1 MIATTDAR
9 IRIRVAGVVQGVGF
23 RPFIY
28 RLATDLGLRGW
39 VNNSPAGVLIDVEA
53 PDDVLNAFLARI
65 DADKP
70 AHATLESL
78 TVERLTPVGYEGF
91 EIRASDT
98 AGAKTALVLP
108 DLATC
113 PECQR
118 ELFDPAN
125 RRFLYP
131 FTNCTHCGPRFTII
145 EGLPY
150 DRPATTMK
158 FFPMCPDCLTEY
170 ENPLDRRFHAQP
182 NACPTCGPHLEL
194 WDHDGRIL
202 SSHHDA
208 LLAAAE
214 ALRQG
219 RIVAVKGLGG
229 FHLMVDA
236 RNDAAVAELR
246 RRKGRATK
254 PLAVMVPS
262 LAAARA
268 LCAVSDDE
276 AALLQ
281 SPAAP
286 IVLLRRRLDM
296 AATLSPLV
304 APGNPTLGVMLPYTP
319 LHHIL
324 MRELGFPVV
333 ATSGNRAG
341 EPICT
346 DEREALTRLAGLADV
361 FLVHNRPITRH
372 ADDSIARVVFGK
384 TQIVRRARGYAPL
397 PILLDADAPPLIAAG
412 AHLKNT
418 AAVAAGRRVFI
429 SQHIGDM
436 DTPEAYDAY
445 TRVIQ
450 DFQDLYNLK
459 PERIVH
465 DLHPDYRSTQY
476 AQGLGL
482 PALGVQH
489 HYAHVLSCMAEH
501 RLTAPVLGV
510 AWDGT
515 GLGTD
520 GTIWGGEF
528 LRVDEHS
535 FTRFA
540 HLQTFRLP
548 GGEQAVREPRRSA
561 LGLLYAL
568 YGDAAFDK
576 TNLAPLGA
584 FSENERRI
592 LRRALEKGLNAPL
605 TSSAGRLFDAVA
617 ALLGLAQTSSFEGEA
632 AMQLEFAAE
641 GGDADKCYPWAITSI
656 TGGIYTPGRIISLM
670 PVTEA
675 ILMDMAA
682 NVPVRDLAAR
692 FHNTLTE
699 MIVGVAR
706 AAEVEQV
713 ALSGGCFQNRRL
725 LERTVNALEQAG
737 FRPFWHQ
744 QVPTNDGGIA
754 LGQIAAALREA
765 SSCV

>member
-1 MIATTDAR
+1 
-9 IRIRVAGVVQGVGF
+9 
-23 RPFIY
+23 
-28 RLATDLGLRGW
+28 
-39 VNNSPAGVLIDVEA
+39 
-53 PDDVLNAFLARI
+53 
-65 DADKP
+65 
-70 AHATLESL
+70 
-78 TVERLTPVGYEGF
+78 
-91 EIRASDT
+91 
-98 AGAKTALVLP
+98 
-108 DLATC
+108 
-113 PECQR
+113 
-118 ELFDPAN
+118 
-125 RRFLYP
+125 
-131 FTNCTHCGPRFTII
+131 
-145 EGLPY
+145 
-150 DRPATTMK
+150 
-158 FFPMCPDCLTEY
+158 
-170 ENPLDRRFHAQP
+170 
-182 NACPTCGPHLEL
+182 
-194 WDHDGRIL
+194 
-202 SSHHDA
+202 
-208 LLAAAE
+208 
-214 ALRQG
+214 
-219 RIVAVKGLGG
+219 
-229 FHLMVDA
+229 
-236 RNDAAVAELR
+236 
-246 RRKGRATK
+246 
-254 PLAVMVPS
+254 
-262 LAAARA
+262 
-268 LCAVSDDE
+268 
-276 AALLQ
+276 
-281 SPAAP
+281 
-286 IVLLRRRLDM
+286 
-296 AATLSPLV
+296 
-304 APGNPTLGVMLPYTP
+304 MLPYTP